1 MIWSAEEQFE
11 RGHMIWREDTRHI
24 YAVYDDGTWQ
34 GFIDL
39 WQEGDPEYSCPD
51 IAPSDSPPTP
61 KRGFGSIWC
70 LNPSVKDKLGWAQ
83 RREKGGS
90 RSVQD
95 FERGVMIDTG
105 FSGTV
110 ILHDDGKWRSY

>member
-1 MIWSAEEQFE
+1 
-11 RGHMIWREDTRHI
+11 MIWREDTRYI

-61 KRGFGSIWC
+61 KRGFGKIWC
-70 LNPSVKDKLGWAQ
+70 LNPPVKEKLGWAQ
-83 RREKGGS
+83 GEEKGGS

-95 FERGVMIDTG
+95 FDRGVMIGTG
-105 FSGTV
+105 FAGTI
-110 ILHDDGKWRSY
+110 ILYDDGTWHPF